1 MKSPKEKLSNRV
13 INLNEI
19 AGFITLHL
27 DTPYLEMINEH
38 FQHFIA
44 AMPDFEDGK
53 LMESMFTIRQLLGR
67 LERYHDSRSLR
78 YLLSEWEAIQ
88 HEFMSYIDQDKLTE
102 ADTLYQQNSLHQ

>member
-1 MKSPKEKLSNRV
+1 MKSPKEKLSLRV

-44 AMPDFEDGK
+44 AMPNFEGGK
-53 LMESMFTIRQLLGR
+53 LVESMFTIRQLLGR

-88 HEFMSYIDQDKLTE
+88 HEFMSHVDQEQLTE
-102 ADTLYQQNSLHQ
+102 ADNRYQQDALHQ